1 MSENT
6 AITHYQI
13 VDGIATITMTSKPI
27 NALDLTMRRTLT
39 EHLQSADG
47 DDHVKAIVITSNLPL
62 FCGGADIVEFQTE
75 RLWEKPDLP
84 DLCVTIETSKKPII
98 AAIAGPAMGG
108 ALEIALACDY
118 RVATPDALM
127 GLPEIKLGLLPG
139 AGGTQRLP
147 RIVGLEVASEMIL
160 LGDPVKGKYASSC
173 GLVDALFE
181 NDPDFYKHVL
191 DFASR
196 VSHESGSKRS
206 CADMTVTHPDPK
218 GYLAGFRG
226 QIAPKSKNLVA
237 PCLTSAPLGQ
247 I

>member
-13 VDGIATITMTSKPI
+13 VDGIATITMTSKPV

-108 ALEIALACDY
+108 ALEDRAC
-118 RVATPDALM
+118 L
-127 GLPEIKLGLLPG
+127 
-139 AGGTQRLP
+139 
-147 RIVGLEVASEMIL
+147 
-160 LGDPVKGKYASSC
+160 
-173 GLVDALFE
+173 
-181 NDPDFYKHVL
+181 
-191 DFASR
+191 
-196 VSHESGSKRS
+196 
-206 CADMTVTHPDPK
+206 
-218 GYLAGFRG
+218 
-226 QIAPKSKNLVA
+226 
-237 PCLTSAPLGQ
+237 
-247 I
+247 